1 MALAPPDEA
10 ELLASR
16 SVVNTVNAMLANKDA
31 RKLLLQARKITDP
44 NASIPEI
51 DAAVPVRAEVDE
63 MKKLLE
69 EDRKERQKE
78 RDEQAQALAME
89 RANAAVGQQRE
100 RLRAQGWRD
109 EGIAEIEKFAA
120 EHGVPDLEI
129 AASHWEKLH
138 PPAEPATP
146 NGSGSW
152 NFFDDQTSEN
162 DKKFV
167 ETMINTK
174 GEDEGALNAEIR
186 AALTEVRGSQPA
198 RR

>member
-16 SVVNTVNAMLANKDA
+16 NVVSTVNAMLANKEA
-31 RKLLLQARKITDP
+31 RKLLLRARKITDP

-51 DAAVPVRAEVDE
+51 DAAEPVKTELDA
-63 MKKLLE
+63 MKKLLD
-69 EDRKERQKE
+69 EDRETRRQERE
-78 RDEQAQALAME
+78 EQAQAQAMA
-89 RANAAVGQQRE
+89 RAELAVGQQRD
-100 RLRAQGWRD
+100 RLRAAGWRD
-109 EGIAEIEKFAA
+109 EGIAEIEKFAT

-152 NFFDDQTSEN
+152 NFFDDQTAEN

-167 ETMINTK
+167 ESMINTK